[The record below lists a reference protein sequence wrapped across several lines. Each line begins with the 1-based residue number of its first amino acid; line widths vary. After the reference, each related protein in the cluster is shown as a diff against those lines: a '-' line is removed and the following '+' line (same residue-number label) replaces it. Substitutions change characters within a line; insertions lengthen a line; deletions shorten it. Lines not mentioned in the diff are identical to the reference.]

1 VQGVVAIVE
10 PHGVVEEGEQ
20 EHERRVGVGRLGKE
34 GEGRSGDPLPVALA
48 VYGGMLAR
56 GPLEDCV
63 HESCGVRYGDTG
75 T

>member
-1 VQGVVAIVE
+1 VAIVE
-10 PHGVVEEGEQ
+10 PHGVVKEGEQ
-20 EHERRVGVGRLGKE
+20 EHKCWVGVGRLGKE

-48 VYGGMLAR
+48 VYGGMLAC
-56 GPLEDCV
+56 GPFEYGV